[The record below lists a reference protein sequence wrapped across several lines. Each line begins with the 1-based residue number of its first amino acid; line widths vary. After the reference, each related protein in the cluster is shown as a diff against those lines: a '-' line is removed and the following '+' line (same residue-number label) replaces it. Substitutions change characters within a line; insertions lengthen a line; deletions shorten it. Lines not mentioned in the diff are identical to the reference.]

1 MKNKKLCAGV
11 LAASLI
17 VSSTPFSTLNGELQA
32 ADAPIV
38 QMTHKDLQGHKYE
51 ALLER
56 WIADGK
62 LMGDDHGQIN
72 PDQPITRAELAAF
85 INRVKGFQETTDIS
99 RFKDV
104 PKDAWYATEVARAV
118 KAGYLVGMG
127 QDTFAPEGKVT
138 AEQAVAVA
146 LRLSDLPRQTSQD
159 IELPT
164 NLTVAPWAKDAFKE
178 AIARGIFSTK
188 DLQASL
194 SSPSK
199 RAENILWLDR
209 SLNKNPVLS
218 VPGSY
223 KLGEVNNVEVQS
235 LGVTIKDTT
244 IAGQLTITA
253 APGEKGKVVTLENVK
268 VNKPIIAPKDIDVI
282 QDGKKAKTQ
291 EGSKANAQNEK
302 KGKDN
307 VTIGGSSSSSSRG
320 HSSSKKPQEP
330 EKPGK
335 TQAESYNELPRIM
348 DWLLNRPITNTELE
362 KTFKAFPKGA
372 KIIAPET
379 HQFTKSGTQKVT
391 VTIEFPDKSTKQQ
404 DVTLNVKEKLDDY
417 SGLTVKPI
425 EAIKALDN
433 DRGYVDGVYEGFALG
448 YQKNLYVK
456 VTVQNGK
463 IVAVDK
469 AGDGQID
476 DGGDYERRGFENVI
490 KTIIDKQDPQSV
502 AAQLNT
508 KIDVTQA
515 MYAFAAEKGHSD
527 EAYKE
532 AMKRFFSTEENAPRG
547 IENIYRSQIT
557 AYDAI
562 GKKVLHQLKAAKYDR
577 VDVASGA
584 TWTGHGTAN
593 AIIDALNKA
602 NPKNNILGLEIKG
615 DRVKFD
621 RYAGKDKATGY
632 DAGDPFNFSDYTIVF
647 KKRGGQTETIKGAD
661 FAKNNI
667 RVEQKENGKEIPD
680 GMPLTEENIGHPLVE
695 GLELN
700 IVHKDSGVKKEL
712 LVLVNVA
719 QKLKQK
725 EFQYRIAGTDKW
737 ENLYTPKPG
746 FDRFKFTMPVP
757 ESTFKK
763 IANKKIEVRVILED
777 KKGKQYILQGKPD
790 QAFQVPSTPE
800 ETVSMN
806 YGKNALQGGQKE
818 KFDFYDVYTYMFKE
832 VSDNPGESGQLS
844 EAQTALKNEIEK
856 VKGWFASAKFMQ
868 VEFDKDKGGPLQ
880 EALTKA
886 ENGLKSGE
894 LSNNELKAEKE
905 ALIQAEKDFEAKM
918 RAGIE
923 DTLDVLTDGASQVD
937 NEFIKGELDS
947 LTEELSNLKQSESFS
962 PANIQLAFYKSEKLF
977 HRLDILEELPE
988 AQELHKTRPGNKR
1001 LKDAIEAAKNS
1012 IEDSRMNNA
1021 KLKAIY
1027 KELVDAMAEAQA
1039 QKPGKLANGEYPSIN
1054 SVVILTDQ
1062 DTLVKLPAE
1071 IEDRTVTKA
1080 VLKKGEEVI
1089 AENKYDLDFA
1099 KRTLA
1104 LKHLTASD
1112 AGKYTLLLQSDEYED
1127 LELPFELRTGK
1138 TIQYTFK
1145 GLAHVKRIDKNDQTD
1160 ERLKP
1165 ARERGDKL
1173 DKTWTGATSYYLVA
1187 TVTFNDKHEVE
1198 KFELNPAVAKEGVD
1212 PKNSAGSATLAQVDE
1227 LTYTMEDGGE
1237 FSSSPIKDYGP
1248 IFIKNQDYWNSMIYG
1263 NPEEDPRTESFL
1275 EVIKR
1280 KGIKSKA
1287 DFEGLQT
1294 LYDNANRNDKNI
1306 DAVSGATISS
1316 NAAKEAI
1323 LDAFSQFEAQFK

>member
-1 MKNKKLCAGV
+1 MVLKNKKLCAGV

-38 QMTHKDLQGHKYE
+38 QMTHKDLKGHKYE

-62 LMGDDHGQIN
+62 LIGDDRGQIN

-146 LRLSDLPRQTSQD
+146 LRLSDLPRQTSKD
-159 IELPT
+159 IELPA
-164 NLTVAPWAKDAFKE
+164 NLPVAPWAKDTFKE

-282 QDGKKAKTQ
+282 QDGEKAKTQ

-307 VTIGGSSSSSSRG
+307 VIIGRSSSSSSRG
-320 HSSSKKPQEP
+320 NGSSK
-330 EKPGK
+330 K

-372 KIIAPET
+372 KIIAPKS

-476 DGGDYERRGFENVI
+476 DGGDYERRGFANVI

-700 IVHKDSGVKKEL
+700 IVHKDSGIKKEL

-725 EFQYRIAGTDKW
+725 EFQYRIAGTDEWK
-737 ENLYTPKPG
+737 NLYTPKPG

-763 IANKKIEVRVILED
+763 IANQKIEVRVILED
-777 KKGKQYILQGKPD
+777 KKGQQYILQGKPE

-800 ETVSMN
+800 ETVSVN
-806 YGKNALQGGQKE
+806 YGKDALQGGQKE

-832 VSDNPGESGQLS
+832 TSDNPGESGQLS

-880 EALTKA
+880 TALTKA

-923 DTLDVLTDGASQVD
+923 DTLEVLKDEASQVD
-937 NEFIKGELDS
+937 NEFIKEDLDS

-977 HRLDILEELPE
+977 HRLDILEELPK

-1001 LKDAIEAAKNS
+1001 LKDAIEAAKKG

-1021 KLKAIY
+1021 NLNAIY
-1027 KELVDAMAEAQA
+1027 EELVAAMAEAQA

-1062 DTLVKLPAE
+1062 DTLVQLPAE
-1071 IEDRTVTKA
+1071 IQDRTVTKA

-1089 AENKYDLDFA
+1089 AEEKYALDFA

-1104 LKHLTASD
+1104 LKRLTASD
-1112 AGKYTLLLQSDEYED
+1112 VGKYTLILQSDEYED

-1145 GLAHVKRIDKNDQTD
+1145 GLAHVKR
-1160 ERLKP
+1160 ERNW
-1165 ARERGDKL
+1165 RS
-1173 DKTWTGATSYYLVA
+1173 ATSYYLVA
-1187 TVTFNDKHEVE
+1187 TVHFNDKHEVE
-1198 KFELNPAVAKEGVD
+1198 KFELNPAVAKEEID
-1212 PKNSAGSATLAQVDE
+1212 PENKKGTAGIKDVRELAYDLEKDE
-1227 LTYTMEDGGE
+1227 MHSPE
-1237 FSSSPIKDYGP
+1237 PIKCYEKAL
-1248 IFIKNQDYWNSMIYG
+1248 FAENQPYWDDMIYG
-1263 NPEEDPRTESFL
+1263 YLDEGSHVESFG
-1275 EVIKR
+1275 EIVKR

-1294 LYDNANRNDKNI
+1294 LYQKGERNDKNI

-1323 LDAFSQFEAQFK
+1323 LNAFTQFEAQFK

>member
-32 ADAPIV
+32 AEAPIV
-38 QMTHKDLQGHKYE
+38 QMAHKDLKGHKYE

-62 LMGDDHGQIN
+62 LIGDDHGQIN

-146 LRLSDLPRQTSQD
+146 LRLSDLPRQTSKD
-159 IELPT
+159 IELPA

-291 EGSKANAQNEK
+291 EGSK
-302 KGKDN
+302 DN
-307 VTIGGSSSSSSRG
+307 VIIGGSSSSSSG
-320 HSSSKKPQEP
+320 GNGSSK
-330 EKPGK
+330 K

-372 KIIAPET
+372 KIIAPKT

-806 YGKNALQGGQKE
+806 YGKDALQGGQKE

-868 VEFDKDKGGPLQ
+868 VEFDKNKGGPLQ

-905 ALIQAEKDFEAKM
+905 ALIQAEKDFEAEM
-918 RAGIE
+918 RAGID
-923 DTLDVLTDGASQVD
+923 DTLEVLDEASQVD
-937 NEFIKGELDS
+937 NKFIKEDLDS

-1039 QKPGKLANGEYPSIN
+1039 QKPGKLVNGEYPSIK

-1062 DTLVKLPAE
+1062 DTLVQLPAE

-1089 AENKYDLDFA
+1089 AEEKYALDFA
-1099 KRTLA
+1099 NRTLT
-1104 LKHLTASD
+1104 LKDLTASD
-1112 AGKYTLLLQSDEYED
+1112 VGKYTLILQSDEYED

-1145 GLAHVKRIDKNDQTD
+1145 GLAHVKR
-1160 ERLKP
+1160 ER
-1165 ARERGDKL
+1165 
-1173 DKTWTGATSYYLVA
+1173 TWRSATSYYLVA
-1187 TVTFNDKHEVE
+1187 TVDFNDKHEVE
-1198 KFELNPAVAKEGVD
+1198 KFELNPAVAKEGID
-1212 PKNSAGSATLAQVDE
+1212 SGNEKGTAGIKDVRE
-1227 LTYTMEDGGE
+1227 LTYEMEEDE
-1237 FSSSPIKDYGP
+1237 MHSPEPIKCYEKAL
-1248 IFIKNQDYWNSMIYG
+1248 FAENQPYWDDMIYG
-1263 NPEEDPRTESFL
+1263 YLDEESRVESFG
-1275 EVIKR
+1275 EIVKR
-1280 KGIKSKA
+1280 KGVRSKA

-1294 LYDNANRNDKNI
+1294 LYQKGKRNDKNI